1 MSASPITVRIAAL
14 GIAIH
19 AINHVLVLVFSP
31 FSWNVGTVFHLIH
44 APLYAALVWP
54 VLLGKNWARILITF
68 FLGGQ
73 FLGRFVVW
81 VMFPSAG
88 AHLALLGG
96 WALSVVVLT
105 LLWVPGSTRRYFRRA
120 RTVAVPE
127 SAPVAEVTE

>member
-1 MSASPITVRIAAL
+1 MSAAPITVRVAAL

-88 AHLALLGG
+88 AHLALIGG
-96 WALSVVVLT
+96 WALSIVVLT
-105 LLWVPGSTRRYFRRA
+105 LLWAAGSSRRHFRRA
-120 RTVAVPE
+120 RGRVQTP
-127 SAPVAEVTE
+127 SAAEVTE

>member
-1 MSASPITVRIAAL
+1 MSAAPITVRVAAL

-19 AINHVLVLVFSP
+19 AINHVLVLAFSP

-73 FLGRFVVW
+73 FVGRFVVW
-81 VMFPSAG
+81 VIFPSAG
-88 AHLALLGG
+88 AHLALIGG
-96 WALSVVVLT
+96 WALSIVVLT
-105 LLWVPGSTRRYFRRA
+105 MLWAPSSSRRHFRR
-120 RTVAVPE
+120 VPTR
-127 SAPVAEVTE
+127 ADTPAAAEVTE